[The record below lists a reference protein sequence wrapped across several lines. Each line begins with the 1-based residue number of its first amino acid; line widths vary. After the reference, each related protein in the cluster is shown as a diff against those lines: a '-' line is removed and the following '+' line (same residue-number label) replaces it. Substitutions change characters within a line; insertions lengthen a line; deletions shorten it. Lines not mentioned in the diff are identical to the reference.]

1 MKTNLRIIYQGQY
14 LYNMEKVEVYEC
26 RGCGEFLLAPKA
38 VSENDGGCCGE
49 GLREME
55 EDNLKTDVNTPEA
68 ENVLRDM
75 FGLGETSL
83 NICFCVIDNE
93 GATVSEVADEMDI
106 DRSAVSR
113 HMTTL
118 VETGILTRQER
129 NLRQGGV
136 VHVYSH
142 EDPELVKERV
152 TLGAFFWASKAI
164 ELVNE
169 LNDEKME
176 AMMEEDVDV
185 VEALGGKIWKEA

>member
-1 MKTNLRIIYQGQY
+1 
-14 LYNMEKVEVYEC
+14 MESVKVYEC
-26 RGCGEFLLAPKA
+26 RGCGEFLLAPEE
-38 VSENDGGCCGE
+38 VSEKNSGCCGE
-49 GLREME
+49 GLDEME
-55 EDNLKTDVNTPEA
+55 EDELKTDVNTPEA

-93 GATVSEVADEMDI
+93 GATVTEVADEMDI

-129 NLRQGGV
+129 NLKQGGV
-136 VHVYSH
+136 VHVYAH
-142 EDPELVKERV
+142 EDPGLVKERV

-185 VEALGGKIWKEA
+185 VEALGGKIWKET